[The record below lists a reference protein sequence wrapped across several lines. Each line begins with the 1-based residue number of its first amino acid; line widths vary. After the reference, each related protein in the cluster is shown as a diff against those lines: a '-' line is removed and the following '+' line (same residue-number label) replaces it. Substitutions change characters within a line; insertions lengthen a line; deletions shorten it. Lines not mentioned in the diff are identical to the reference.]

1 MKIQFNSYNCN
12 QPMQIQKTQRA
23 KNVNFGDQVQRVAVY
38 AGTFD
43 PITNGHFDLV
53 KAGAKLFDKLIVLI
67 GKNSKKTPLI
77 PLEKR
82 TELIKNCVKDLDN
95 VEVDSYE
102 GLTVDYAKQHGA
114 NYLLRGM
121 RSVMDFNDEM
131 QIAALNEDFEPD
143 IRTVFLFASS
153 VNKATS
159 SSVVRE
165 LLANQSF
172 DRIKMFVPEP
182 VYNYFVETFK
192 NGNK

>member
-1 MKIQFNSYNCN
+1 MKIQFNNYNYSQSIQTRKSQQTGNINFRN
-12 QPMQIQKTQRA
+12 QA
-23 KNVNFGDQVQRVAVY
+23 QRVAVY

-53 KAGAKLFDKLIVLI
+53 KAGSKLFDKLIVLI

-82 TELIKNCVKDLDN
+82 TELIKSCVKDLDN

-102 GLTVDYAKQHGA
+102 GLTVDYAKQHNA

-131 QIAALNEDFEPD
+131 QIASLNEDFEPD

-153 VNKATS
+153 INKATS

-165 LLANQSF
+165 LLANKSF
-172 DRIKMFVPEP
+172 ERIKMFVPEP

-192 NGNK
+192 TGK

>member
-1 MKIQFNSYNCN
+1 
-12 QPMQIQKTQRA
+12 MQIRKSQQTR
-23 KNVNFGDQVQRVAVY
+23 NVNFKNQAQRVAVY

-53 KAGAKLFDKLIVLI
+53 KAGSKLFDKLIVLI

-82 TELIKNCVKDLDN
+82 TELIKSCVKDLDN

-131 QIAALNEDFEPD
+131 QIASLNEDFEPD

-153 VNKATS
+153 INKATS

-165 LLANQSF
+165 LLANKSF
-172 DRIKMFVPEP
+172 ERIKMFVPEP

-192 NGNK
+192 TGK